1 MQRLN
6 LGVSLLFALILGPS
20 VVPAAA
26 QTPHSEEHPTV
37 GTVESVASDDVL
49 CYLTIVDD
57 EGDRYENVGATFDV
71 CAEQDRFLNQRASLE
86 YRQVRVSG
94 CQGAE
99 PCAVTRLETV
109 VAEVNILPV
118 TPY

>member
-6 LGVSLLFALILGPS
+6 LGVSLCFALILGS

-26 QTPHSEEHPTV
+26 QTPHLEEHPTV
-37 GTVESVASDDVL
+37 GVVESVVNGDVL

-57 EGDRYENVGATFDV
+57 EGDRYENVGATFDI
-71 CAEQDRFLNQRASLE
+71 CAEQDRFLNQRVSLE

-109 VAEVNILPV
+109 VTEVNIPPV